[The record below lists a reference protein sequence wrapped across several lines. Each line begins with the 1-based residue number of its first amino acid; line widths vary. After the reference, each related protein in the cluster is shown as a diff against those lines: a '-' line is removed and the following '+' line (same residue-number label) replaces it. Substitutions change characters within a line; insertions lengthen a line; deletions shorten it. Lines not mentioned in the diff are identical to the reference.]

1 MVVTQPPGSSSTTTA
16 TSKTCKLESPSFP
29 SYSKLQRCKF
39 WEKDKDLGSLQS
51 ATNFDLDK
59 SSRLSLLVFKGLV
72 EWPFERVEDV
82 RWRIPTTNA
91 AWPPLTSANFWSGD
105 NKRSEHWC
113 GHYLRDGPSKKYFLQ
128 TGQIFDRTKK
138 NSTALYFV
146 HFLHDSQIAFLIGHV
161 CVLIGIVVAS
171 GGLNSPSWLE
181 LYGWISR

>member
-82 RWRIPTTNA
+82 RWRIPTTNVGLR
-91 AWPPLTSANFWSGD
+91 WRVLTFEVVTTRGQNTGVDITLEMDRAKKTFC
-105 NKRSEHWC
+105 KLVK
-113 GHYLRDGPSKKYFLQ
+113 YLTAP
-128 TGQIFDRTKK
+128 K